1 MPPEGLRPVSD
12 FDLNRYLGQWYEI
25 ARLDHAFERG
35 LRDVNAT
42 YQRQDDG
49 SIQVINRGYDTKR
62 HAWKTAVGHALPIGE
77 PDTASLKV

>member
-1 MPPEGLRPVSD
+1 MHHTASETMKPNFAICFTFVLAMFLSACSTMPPEGLRPVSD

-42 YQRQDDG
+42 Y
-49 SIQVINRGYDTKR
+49 
-62 HAWKTAVGHALPIGE
+62 H
-77 PDTASLKV
+77 PDSTPRPEI